1 MWGLSSL
8 TRDWT
13 HVPCTG
19 RWILSHWTTR
29 EVLDVRF
36 FINYISINLLKELV
50 LPEQVASFLSLS
62 SLCCV
67 LYLFTSLHSPA
78 QLGAPLKVFSPLFIF
93 VLLQCQVKL
102 LGQSKLSVN
111 WIYKGEDQIREKG
124 GDGVCF
130 SFQSSLTPKM
140 DEMILPGYL
149 ASVWYHP
156 YIPRNSLRSA

>member
-1 MWGLSSL
+1 MWGISSL

-13 HVPCTG
+13 HVPYTG
-19 RWILSHWTTR
+19 RWTLSHWTTR
-29 EVLDVRF
+29 EVLDVWF

-78 QLGAPLKVFSPLFIF
+78 QLGAPLKVFFPPLFIF
-93 VLLQCQVKL
+93 VLLQCHVKL

-124 GDGVCF
+124 GRWGMFKFLVLDSKDGWNDSAWLLSICLV
-130 SFQSSLTPKM
+130 P
-140 DEMILPGYL
+140 
-149 ASVWYHP
+149 
-156 YIPRNSLRSA
+156 PRYT